1 TGSGCAVPC
10 LSMFSMTDPEF
21 IRGADHRQPPIYQF
35 TNLPTYQFTNLPIYQ
50 PTNLPTY
57 QPTMDLGSIFLLLSL
72 LILTALY
79 IGRPLYE
86 RSATAVRPV
95 EHELSALLAERD
107 RVLNALSELD
117 FDHALGKIPEDDYP
131 LQRKKLIQRGAEVL
145 RQLDEQGGA

>member
-1 TGSGCAVPC
+1 
-10 LSMFSMTDPEF
+10 MTADSPTT
-21 IRGADHRQPPIYQF
+21 DHRPRTDDNHQF
-35 TNLPTYQFTNLPIYQ
+35 TNLPTYQSTNLPIYQSPIYQ
-50 PTNLPTY
+50 PTNLPIY